1 MICLKIKDKLSESF
15 KVEKISV
22 FITSKCWFPLHGGRD
37 HETSCSGLGA
47 VCPDMEKHNWMLR
60 EGTGTPPFDNDLCQN
75 HIPAPG
81 VMSCLSRYLPR
92 SLPTFAI
99 LQFIFLILSLHLNET
114 LTSALPQIQHNPLS
128 VQAGAAPP
136 SRLELWHL
144 GNTLEKWWFSL
155 GLALIGEAGVFW
167 RDLQN
172 TSCVHPG
179 VHMH

>member
-1 MICLKIKDKLSESF
+1 MLIPSPRWQRPWDIVL
-15 KVEKISV
+15 
-22 FITSKCWFPLHGGRD
+22 WFGSSMSWHGEAQLDAARGDR
-37 HETSCSGLGA
+37 
-47 VCPDMEKHNWMLR
+47 HNV
-60 EGTGTPPFDNDLCQN
+60 FDNDLCQN

-114 LTSALPQIQHNPLS
+114 LTSALPQIQRYPLS
-128 VQAGAAPP
+128 VQAGATPP

-155 GLALIGEAGVFW
+155 GLALIGEADVFW

-172 TSCVHPG
+172 TSCVHLG